1 MLDWKPLCIRR
12 KRHFKSSL
20 ISSGTLSRRSKT
32 QNLMNSFWPTR
43 SALLM
48 LKSLERFWIF
58 VQELKVKNSLRYKI
72 MMLPSGPL
80 HKYTNM
86 YVDHMHQPWRTL
98 VAIINKCL
106 SGNTA
111 SNDKL
116 RKSRINILWGMFY
129 RENVDYPELIWKD
142 FAFQIDHRKER
153 KSRRK
158 TMPFFRFTKVII
170 NHFLLQHKSLTNLK
184 FQHNHTIKDDGIV
197 SRLKFFKIGEDY
209 QEFGLPIPDMMM
221 NDAIKQSESY
231 QIFHW
236 SNCSQEEQRQRLTRK
251 EPSTGGSSEGT
262 CRIPGVPNESTI
274 VSATSSEGTG
284 TKPGFLDEEKV
295 TSEANVI
302 LEWVSKQE
310 SKYSEEDQH
319 DDEEVDWIYSDEDEE
334 KKDDDKSIYLEMTDD
349 EETKD
354 EFVHEISDAAKPD
367 VEKTKEVKDDA
378 KKTELPL
385 TSSSLYV
392 SSGFGDQFLKLLS
405 DTSLISTVKDTTD
418 VEINS
423 LLDIRIQSE
432 VPHIPSLF
440 ILIVPI
446 SVISEPLVLI
456 PLQETPLV
464 APVTSL
470 RPPSVSTIPNILL
483 ETTAPI
489 PTPPIT
495 TETPTIT
502 TTILESDALIA
513 VQLRVE
519 KLEKDVFELKKIDH
533 SAEALTAFKLQVPT
547 RHTADLI
554 QKYSVN
560 PSPESSKIQTPKIN
574 PARESKKSASEIH
587 KIKKEQA
594 EKKKF
599 PKYTIKSN

>member
-20 ISSGTLSRRSKT
+20 
-32 QNLMNSFWPTR
+32 M
-43 SALLM
+43 
-48 LKSLERFWIF
+48 
-58 VQELKVKNSLRYKI
+58 
-72 MMLPSGPL
+72 
-80 HKYTNM
+80 
-86 YVDHMHQPWRTL
+86 
-98 VAIINKCL
+98 
-106 SGNTA
+106 
-111 SNDKL
+111 
-116 RKSRINILWGMFY
+116 
-129 RENVDYPELIWKD
+129 ENVDYPELIWRD
-142 FAFQIDHRKER
+142 LDFQIDHKKER
-153 KSRRK
+153 NSRRE
-158 TMPFFRFTKVII
+158 TMPFPRFTKVII

-197 SRLKFFKIGEDY
+197 SRLMFFKIREDY
-209 QEFGLPIPDMMM
+209 QEFGLPIPDMML
-221 NDAIKQSESY
+221 NDAIKRSESY
-231 QIFHW
+231 QIFLKY
-236 SNCSQEEQRQRLTRK
+236 STVDVSDESKPEPAKKNTGSRSTRVVVIQDTPGAPKPKPATSKLKLKRVQSLIPEEQEAANTMQALKESKKTYRRQ
-251 EPSTGGSSEGT
+251 PSTGGSSEGT
-262 CRIPGVPNESTI
+262 CRIPGVPDESTV

-310 SKYSEEDQH
+310 SEYSEEDQH

-334 KKDDDKSIYLEMTDD
+334 KKDDEKSIYLEMTDD
-349 EETKD
+349 EETED
-354 EFVHEISDAAKPD
+354 EFVHGDAEISDAAKPD

-392 SSGFGDQFLKLLS
+392 SLGFGDQFLKLLS

-432 VPHIPSLF
+432 VPHILSPFVLT
-440 ILIVPI
+440 VPV
-446 SVISEPLVLI
+446 SVISKPSVLT

-470 RPPSVSTIPNILL
+470 PPPSVSTIPPVLL
-483 ETTAPI
+483 ETTSPI

-502 TTILESDALIA
+502 TIVPESNALIA
-513 VQLRVE
+513 IQLRVE
-519 KLEKDVFELKKIDH
+519 KLENDVSELKKIDH
-533 SAEALTAFKLQVPT
+533 STEALAAL
-547 RHTADLI
+547 
-554 QKYSVN
+554 
-560 PSPESSKIQTPKIN
+560 
-574 PARESKKSASEIH
+574 KS
-587 KIKKEQA
+587 
-594 EKKKF
+594 
-599 PKYTIKSN
+599 